1 MTRCS
6 GSGGH
11 ALNHD
16 ADQFGAGAEVEPD
29 VACAGSTAV
38 VDPRCKSDAT
48 TVEESRGGIVAEVE
62 RPTVQPREIARLR
75 RSPPHLGQLLDEQPA
90 QQRPVLVEPDQHGVE
105 PVVGVGEGDLGGED
119 TQQSG
124 VLG

>member
-38 VDPRCKSDAT
+38 VGPRRKSDAT

-75 RSPPHLGQLLDEQPA
+75 RSPGRA
-90 QQRPVLVEPDQHGVE
+90 TGSR
-105 PVVGVGEGDLGGED
+105 
-119 TQQSG
+119 
-124 VLG
+124 

>member
-29 VACAGSTAV
+29 VACAGSSASASASASEKATSVPPSSSRRGGAVEREARAGEEPPCPDDVGPGAV
-38 VDPRCKSDAT
+38 VICCR
-48 TVEESRGGIVAEVE
+48 
-62 RPTVQPREIARLR
+62 
-75 RSPPHLGQLLDEQPA
+75 
-90 QQRPVLVEPDQHGVE
+90 
-105 PVVGVGEGDLGGED
+105 
-119 TQQSG
+119 
-124 VLG
+124 

>member
-29 VACAGSTAV
+29 VACAGSRAV
-38 VDPRCKSDAT
+38 VDPGCKSDAT
-48 TVEESRGGIVAEVE
+48 AVEEGRGRILAEVE
-62 RPTVQPREIARLR
+62 RPTV
-75 RSPPHLGQLLDEQPA
+75 
-90 QQRPVLVEPDQHGVE
+90 
-105 PVVGVGEGDLGGED
+105 
-119 TQQSG
+119 
-124 VLG
+124 

>member
-16 ADQFGAGAEVEPD
+16 ADQFGPGAEVEPD

-38 VDPRCKSDAT
+38 VDPGRKSDAT

-75 RSPPHLGQLLDEQPA
+75 RSPGRA
-90 QQRPVLVEPDQHGVE
+90 TGSR
-105 PVVGVGEGDLGGED
+105 
-119 TQQSG
+119 
-124 VLG
+124 